1 MSGFWALYRR
11 DVSLASRIGG
21 GFGLGLGFF
30 AMIIALVPLGI
41 GPEPDTLRSSA
52 PGLIWLAAILSV
64 LVSLDR
70 LFQADF
76 EDGSLDVI
84 AVSGRSLEV
93 VVLAKTAAHWTTA
106 CAPLVIAAPLM
117 SPILGLP
124 ESAWWAVALTLMV
137 GTPALSSIG
146 AVAAAL
152 TAGVRR
158 GGLLIAALCLPLYVP
173 TLVFG
178 AGALAAAINGQEIAQ
193 PLALLAAQSLF
204 ALAIAPWAAAAAL
217 RVNLS

>member
-1 MSGFWALYRR
+1 MNGFWALFWR
-11 DVSLASRIGG
+11 DVALSRRIGG

-30 AMIIALVPLGI
+30 ALVIALVPLGI
-41 GPEPDTLRSSA
+41 GPEADVLRVAA

-64 LVSLDR
+64 LISLDR

-76 EDGSLDVI
+76 EDGTLDVI
-84 AVSGRSLEV
+84 MVSGRSLEIA
-93 VVLAKTAAHWTTA
+93 VLAKTAAHWLTA
-106 CAPLVIAAPLM
+106 CAPLALAAPLM

-124 ESAWWAVALTLMV
+124 EGAWWAIALTLLV
-137 GTPALSSIG
+137 GTPTLSLIG

-178 AGALAAAINGQEIAQ
+178 AGALAAAVNGQDMGQA
-193 PLALLAAQSLF
+193 LALLGAQSLF
-204 ALAIAPWAAAAAL
+204 ALAIAPWAAAAGL
-217 RVNLS
+217 RVNMS

>member
-1 MSGFWALYRR
+1 MSGFWGLFWR
-11 DVSLASRIGG
+11 DVALSRRIGG

-30 AMIIALVPLGI
+30 ALVIALVPLGI
-41 GPEPDTLRSSA
+41 GPEADTLRNSA

-64 LVSLDR
+64 LISLDR
-70 LFQADF
+70 LFQSDF
-76 EDGSLDVI
+76 EDGTLDVI
-84 AVSGRSLEV
+84 LVSGRSLEV
-93 VVLAKTAAHWTTA
+93 AVLAKTAAHWLTA
-106 CAPLVIAAPLM
+106 CAPLALAAPLM

-124 ESAWWAVALTLMV
+124 ESAWWAIALTLLV
-137 GTPALSSIG
+137 GTPALSLIG

-178 AGALAAAINGQEIAQ
+178 AGALAAAVNGQDMGQA
-193 PLALLAAQSLF
+193 LALLGAQSLF
-204 ALAIAPWAAAAAL
+204 ALAIAPWAAAAGL
-217 RVNLS
+217 RVNMT